1 MATSHPVNGGVFKA
15 AMKMG
20 FSFTEHKRLGSGRD
34 PISVTKKY
42 VEDHILACKPRWSR
56 CYEMV
61 IHLEPYG
68 GKIGEWTRGLTFSL
82 PEENG
87 KHIEFL
93 TQNMDVL
100 QKEAALMA
108 LMKEQRRLAK
118 TIPDPKTPPR

>member
-93 TQNMDVL
+93 RKTWMFS
-100 QKEAALMA
+100 K
-108 LMKEQRRLAK
+108 KRRLLWLL
-118 TIPDPKTPPR
+118 